1 MSVRI
6 TIKIVTFTRDVVWTH
21 LTDSVMIRNIDTI
34 IYWGPKE
41 DERMM
46 VSEKS
51 SSPSASEVSG
61 REYFLTVVVVSLSSW
76 PGHQTNPTPEKAIQ
90 NNCNCLTFGS
100 LKAKFSAAEDK
111 ALSSLSAFNGIRPEL
126 LCDVVSKQ
134 VISLDHSGAVEEQLK
149 SPKNYFRW
157 RS

>member
-6 TIKIVTFTRDVVWTH
+6 TIKIVTFTRDVVWT
-21 LTDSVMIRNIDTI
+21 DSVMIRSIDTI
-34 IYWGPKE
+34 IYWSPKE

-76 PGHQTNPTPEKAIQ
+76 PGHQTKPTSEKAIQ

-100 LKAKFSAAEDK
+100 LNANFSAAEDK
-111 ALSSLSAFNGIRPEL
+111 ALSLSAFNGIQPEL

-134 VISLDHSGAVEEQLK
+134 VISLDHSGAAEEQLK